1 MLQTGNRFSFDV
13 FLGGTTNNSNWRDA
27 FINLL
32 TSMGSKLVCFNPV
45 VSDWNDQAIRVENMI
60 KEQARHHVYVITP
73 KMKGVYSIAEAVE
86 SVFDRSHKT
95 YLYILLKD
103 GEDTFSTDEN
113 DPIMKSFATTG
124 EIIRRHG
131 GIFGIGSDLRPL
143 VDYIINYEKNSVVA
157 RTDAWQ
163 TITTIN
169 PSISSFS
176 DSTAGYIN
184 TIMSQAAESLSS
196 EDATLGYILD
206 GSDIVALNKEDV
218 VLGDNYNQNT
228 GENNTTISKDLGNS
242 TQKKPRSNFGIKV
255 NIKDKT
261 EGNNKSD
268 FRGFDFHNSK

>member
-1 MLQTGNRFSFDV
+1 MLQTGNRFAFDV
-13 FLGGTTNNSNWRDA
+13 FLGGTTNNSNWRDT
-27 FINLL
+27 FIDILS
-32 TSMGSKLVCFNPV
+32 SMGSNLVCFNPV
-45 VSDWNDQAIRVENMI
+45 VTNWNDQAIRVENMI
-60 KEQARHHVYVITP
+60 KDQAKHHVYVITP
-73 KMKGVYSIAEAVE
+73 KMKGIYSIAEAVE

-103 GEDTFSTDEN
+103 GEDLFSTDEN
-113 DPIMKSFATTG
+113 DPIMKSFAATG
-124 EIIRRHG
+124 EIIRSHG
-131 GIFGIGSDLRPL
+131 GIFGIGSDLHPL
-143 VDYIINYEKNSVVA
+143 VNYIINYEKNSVVT
-157 RTDAWQ
+157 RTNAWQ
-163 TITTIN
+163 TITTATHT
-169 PSISSFS
+169 PFS

-184 TIMSQAAESLSS
+184 TIMTQAAESLSS

-218 VLGDNYNQNT
+218 VLGDNYTQNA
-228 GENNTTISKDLGNS
+228 GENNTITSKDLSNS

>member
-1 MLQTGNRFSFDV
+1 MLQTGNRFAFDV

-32 TSMGSKLVCFNPV
+32 TAMGSKLVCFNPV

-103 GEDTFSTDEN
+103 GEDAFSTDEN

-143 VDYIINYEKNSVVA
+143 VDYIINYEKNSVVT

-163 TITTIN
+163 TITID

-184 TIMSQAAESLSS
+184 TIMTQAANSLSS
-196 EDATLGYILD
+196 EDTTLGYILD

-218 VLGDNYNQNT
+218 VLGDNYTQNASK
-228 GENNTTISKDLGNS
+228 NDTTTSKDLGNS

-268 FRGFDFHNSK
+268 HRGFDFNDLK

>member
-45 VSDWNDQAIRVENMI
+45 VANWNDQAIRVENMI

-103 GEDTFSTDEN
+103 GEDAFSTDEN
-113 DPIMKSFATTG
+113 DPIMKSFTTTG

-163 TITTIN
+163 TITIN

-206 GSDIVALNKEDV
+206 GSDIVALNKGDV
-218 VLGDNYNQNT
+218 VLGDNYTQNAT
-228 GENNTTISKDLGNS
+228 ENNTVTSKDLGNS

-261 EGNNKSD
+261 EGSNRSD
-268 FRGFDFHNSK
+268 HRGFDFHNSK

>member
-1 MLQTGNRFSFDV
+1 MLQTGNRFAFDV
-13 FLGGTTNNSNWRDA
+13 FLGGTTNNSNWRDT
-27 FINLL
+27 FIDIL

-45 VSDWNDQAIRVENMI
+45 VANWNDQAIRVEKMI
-60 KEQARHHVYVITP
+60 KEQAKHHVYVITP
-73 KMKGVYSIAEAVE
+73 KMKGIYSIAEAVE

-103 GEDTFSTDEN
+103 EEDLFSTDEN
-113 DPIMKSFATTG
+113 DPIMKSFAATG
-124 EIIRRHG
+124 EIIRSHG
-131 GIFGIGSDLRPL
+131 GIFGIGSDLHPL
-143 VDYIINYEKNSVVA
+143 VNYIINYEKNSVA
-157 RTDAWQ
+157 IRTDAWQ
-163 TITTIN
+163 TISIN

-218 VLGDNYNQNT
+218 VLGDKYNQNAS
-228 GENNTTISKDLGNS
+228 ENNTTISKDLGNS